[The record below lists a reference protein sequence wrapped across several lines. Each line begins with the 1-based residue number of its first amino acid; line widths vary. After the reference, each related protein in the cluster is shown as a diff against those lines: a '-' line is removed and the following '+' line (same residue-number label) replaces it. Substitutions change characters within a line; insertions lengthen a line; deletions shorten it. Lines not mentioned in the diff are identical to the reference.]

1 MNKVVLS
8 KFSNDWY
15 YPGNITKIGLWY
27 LINLIFFKTH
37 IPYPNR
43 LKTFLLRLFEAKI
56 GKGVVIKPNVNIKYP
71 WFLEIGN
78 NVWIGEEVWID
89 NLASVKIGNNVCISQ
104 GAYLLTGN
112 HNYKKKDFELMID
125 DIVIED
131 GVWVGA
137 KSVVCAGVTLKSH
150 SVITVG
156 SVITKDTEEY
166 TIYQGNPAKAIRIRV
181 IT

>member
-1 MNKVVLS
+1 
-8 KFSNDWY
+8 
-15 YPGNITKIGLWY
+15 
-27 LINLIFFKTH
+27 
-37 IPYPNR
+37 
-43 LKTFLLRLFEAKI
+43 
-56 GKGVVIKPNVNIKYP
+56 
-71 WFLEIGN
+71 
-78 NVWIGEEVWID
+78 
-89 NLASVKIGNNVCISQ
+89 
-104 GAYLLTGN
+104 
-112 HNYKKKDFELMID
+112 MID